1 MLEKIDL
8 IDFLCCPECRTY
20 LIRNDKHLSCSVCG
34 ATYPYSDNITNML
47 PEKSEEN
54 DYNMD
59 YVNHYLQDAEIFDYF
74 QERECKATEHDERRV
89 REYIKP
95 LVEDK
100 GKLILDVG
108 SGSAWV
114 AKDLCRDHNVVSFDI
129 SEKNIK
135 KAIEKFPVNNH
146 FGVIGDALKSPFKHD
161 VFDYIISSEV
171 IEHIVKPKDFIGN
184 LISLLKPDGK
194 LIISTPYKEVLHY
207 SQCIHCNKM
216 TPKNAH
222 LHSFDENILSGFA
235 NDEIEKTKCYIFGNK
250 ALIMLRTYI
259 VLRYFPFKIWEII
272 DKIANLIIRKKA
284 HIVVSYKRKK

>member
-1 MLEKIDL
+1 
-8 IDFLCCPECRTY
+8 
-20 LIRNDKHLSCSVCG
+20 
-34 ATYPYSDNITNML
+34 ML